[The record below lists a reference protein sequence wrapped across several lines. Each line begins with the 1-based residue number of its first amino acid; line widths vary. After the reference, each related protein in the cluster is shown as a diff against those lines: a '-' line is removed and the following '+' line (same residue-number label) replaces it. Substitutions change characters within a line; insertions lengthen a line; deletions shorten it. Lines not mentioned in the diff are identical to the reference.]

1 MNILVLCTAN
11 HSRSPAVA
19 AWIEKRCTHC
29 IVRSAGLNHKL
40 TSAANGTP
48 ATEAMLQWADRIYVM
63 EPRHYSRIEEYTGQ
77 KWLAK
82 ITVLHIPDEFGYMDQ
97 RLFALLDAHE
107 VLGSHFTEHS

>member
-40 TSAANGTP
+40 TAAANGTP

-63 EPRHYSRIEEYTGQ
+63 EPRHYNRIEEYTGQ

-82 ITVLHIPDEFGYMDQ
+82 ITALHIPDEFGYMDQ

-107 VLGSHFTEHS
+107 VLCSHFPDQH